1 MKNYSRNTKIQIL
14 LAALGAVIL
23 ISFLS
28 YYTGDYSLEV
38 AYALAIL
45 LPSWYAGRL
54 QGLAVAVVAGAGIVL
69 SYHYFNVEKTTIHYI
84 NMGLEVVVLLTIS
97 LLTSALRER
106 YLQAEFMASY
116 DSLTWVSNRNSFFL
130 LANQVLQ
137 EAKRYRRPFS
147 LAFIDLDNFKLV
159 NDRKGHL
166 EGDKALKTVAGII
179 RSTLRQADIVARF
192 GGDEFVVLLP
202 ETDHSMA
209 ESALKKLQAQLLGAM
224 QDNNWPIT
232 FSIGAVSC
240 NSFQFSID
248 ELLQLAD
255 RFLYSVKSLNKNDLR
270 IEKV

>member
-1 MKNYSRNTKIQIL
+1 MKNYSRNTKILIL
-14 LAALGAVIL
+14 LTALGAVIL

-28 YYTGDYSLEV
+28 YFTGDFSLEV

-54 QGLAVAVVAGAGIVL
+54 QGLAVTAVAGVGIVL
-69 SYHYFNVEKTTIHYI
+69 SSHYFNAENTTIHYV
-84 NMGLEVVVLLTIS
+84 NMVLEVVVLLTIS

-106 YLQAEFMASY
+106 HLQAEFMASY
-116 DSLTWVSNRNSFFL
+116 DSLTGVSNRNSFFL
-130 LANQVLQ
+130 LADQVIH

-147 LAFIDLDNFKLV
+147 LAFIDLDNFKQV
-159 NDRKGHL
+159 NDRNGHL
-166 EGDKALKTVAGII
+166 EGDKALKTVAEII
-179 RSTLRQADIVARF
+179 RSSLRQTDVVARF

-202 ETDHSMA
+202 ETDHFMA
-209 ESALKKLQAQLLGAM
+209 ESALKKLQARLLGAM

-232 FSIGAVSC
+232 FSIGAVAC

-255 RFLYSVKSLNKNDLR
+255 RYLYSVKSLNKNDIR

>member
-1 MKNYSRNTKIQIL
+1 MKNYCRKTKMLIL
-14 LAALGAVIL
+14 LAALSGVIL
-23 ISFLS
+23 ISLLS

-54 QGLAVAVVAGAGIVL
+54 QGLAVAAVAGAGILL
-69 SYHYFNVEKTTIHYI
+69 SYHYFNVEKTAIHYV
-84 NMGLEVVVLLTIS
+84 NMVLEVVVLLTIS

-106 YLQAEFMASY
+106 HLQAEFMASY
-116 DSLTWVSNRNSFFL
+116 DSLTGISNRNSFFL
-130 LANQVLQ
+130 LANQVMQ

-147 LAFIDLDNFKLV
+147 LAFIDLDNFKQV

-166 EGDKALKTVAGII
+166 EGDKALKTVAEII

-202 ETDHSMA
+202 ETDHFMA
-209 ESALKKLQAQLLGAM
+209 ESVLKKLQARLLGAM

-232 FSIGAVSC
+232 FSIGAVAC
-240 NSFQFSID
+240 NSFQFNID
-248 ELLQLAD
+248 ELLQFAD
-255 RFLYSVKSLNKNDLR
+255 RCLYSVKSLSKNDLR